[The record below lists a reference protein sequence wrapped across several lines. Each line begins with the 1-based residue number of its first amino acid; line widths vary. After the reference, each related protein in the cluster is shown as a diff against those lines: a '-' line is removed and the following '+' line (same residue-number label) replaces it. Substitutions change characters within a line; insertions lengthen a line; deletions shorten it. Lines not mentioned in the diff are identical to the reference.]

1 MRDRRPLAFRIGTR
15 ILLFNLLIV
24 FLPVLSLLL
33 LGTYE
38 EQLLDALENNLVQQ
52 GRVTAAALATVPV
65 FDTAT
70 SRSLLLALRGRHQ
83 ARIRILDA
91 EGALLADSSALAPGE
106 DPAPVDGSSADD
118 RSAAIARSLP
128 APRDT
133 LLYRFGSLPVRVL
146 RDAAGSPEAPLPS
159 ADFYAGA
166 AYADGT
172 EVQAALAGR
181 YGAATRV
188 SAGGQISVTLYSA
201 LPVERESGIV
211 GAVLVSQSTFR
222 ILQDLYRLRID
233 VFRVFLWSLLAA
245 VLLSIFQALTIA
257 RPLTLLQERARNVV
271 DEYGRLTAPLAPTRR
286 RDEIG
291 ALGRSLSELTRQI
304 EGYTRRLEGFAA
316 DASHEL
322 KNPLA
327 GISAHCE
334 MALESNDDARKRRH
348 LLQAQAGVR
357 RALSIISGIRE
368 LSQIDSRSQPPGRCR
383 VVEAVEAAV
392 SELRTRCP
400 DHRLELRLESVPA
413 ESAGNGI
420 REAEVPLPEER
431 IHQILGNL
439 IENARSF
446 APPDTRI
453 LVVLRGARE
462 EDDLELRV
470 LDEGPG
476 IEEPQRVFD
485 RFYSSR
491 VDRDGHL
498 GLGLSIVQA
507 IAESVGGD
515 VAAEN
520 RQDAPSGAV
529 VRLTLPVVA
538 G

>member
-1 MRDRRPLAFRIGTR
+1 MPERRPLVFRIGTR
-15 ILLFNLLIV
+15 ILLFNALIV

-52 GRVTAAALATVPV
+52 GRVMAAALTTAPSFDAT
-65 FDTAT
+65 T
-70 SRSLLLALRGRHQ
+70 SRDLLRALQGRHQ
-83 ARIRILDA
+83 ARIRIVDA
-91 EGALLADSSALAPGE
+91 EGTLLADSSVLAPGT
-106 DPAPVDGSSADD
+106 PADNRSSDV
-118 RSAAIARSLP
+118 ARSLP

-133 LLYRFGSLPVRVL
+133 LLYRLGSLPVRVL

-159 ADFYAGA
+159 ADFYSQA
-166 AYADGT
+166 AYSSGS

-201 LPVERESGIV
+201 LPVEREDGIV

-245 VLLSIFQALTIA
+245 GVLSVFLALTIA

-271 DEYGRLTAPLAPTRR
+271 DEYGRLTAPLPPTTR

-291 ALGRSLSELTRQI
+291 ALGRSLSELTQQI

-327 GISAHCE
+327 GISANCE
-334 MALESNDDARKRRH
+334 MALEAKDDARRRRH
-348 LLQAQAGVR
+348 IKQAQADIQ
-357 RALSIISGIRE
+357 RALAIISGMRE
-368 LSQIDSRSQPPGRCR
+368 LSQIDARSRPPGRCR
-383 VVEAVEAAV
+383 IVEAVEAAV
-392 SELRTRCP
+392 SELRSSSP
-400 DHRLELRLESVPA
+400 NHLLELRLEGP
-413 ESAGNGI
+413 
-420 REAEVPLPEER
+420 REVVVPLPAER
-431 IHQILGNL
+431 IHQILSNL
-439 IENARSF
+439 LENARSF
-446 APPDTRI
+446 APLDTRI
-453 LVVLRGARE
+453 VIEVAAGSRSDA
-462 EDDLELRV
+462 LELRV

-476 IEEPQRVFD
+476 FEEPQRVFD

-491 VDRDGHL
+491 VERDGHL

-507 IAESVGGD
+507 IAESVGGG
-515 VAAEN
+515 VTAAN
-520 RQDAPSGAV
+520 REDAPSGAV
-529 VRLTLPVVA
+529 VCVFLPRV
-538 G
+538 

>member
-1 MRDRRPLAFRIGTR
+1 MRERRPLAFRIGTR

-52 GRVTAAALATVPV
+52 GRVTAAALATAPG
-65 FDTAT
+65 FDAAT
-70 SRSLLLALRGRHQ
+70 SQDLLRALQGRHQ
-83 ARIRILDA
+83 ARIRVLDA
-91 EGALLADSSALAPGE
+91 DGGLLADSSVLAPG
-106 DPAPVDGSSADD
+106 APADD
-118 RSAAIARSLP
+118 RSDGIARSLP
-128 APRDT
+128 APRDS

-146 RDAAGSPEAPLPS
+146 RNAAGSPEAPLPS

-166 AYADGT
+166 AYADGS

-201 LPVERESGIV
+201 LPVRRDSDIV

-245 VLLSIFQALTIA
+245 VVLSVFLALTIA

-271 DEYGRLTAPLAPTRR
+271 DEYGRLTAPLPPTAR

-327 GISAHCE
+327 SISANCE
-334 MALESNDDARKRRH
+334 MALEARDDARKVGH
-348 LLQAQAGVR
+348 LLQAQAGVQ
-357 RALSIISGIRE
+357 RALAIISGMRE
-368 LSQIDSRSQPPGRCR
+368 LSQIDSRSQPPGRAII
-383 VVEAVEAAV
+383 VEAVEAAV
-392 SELRTRCP
+392 SELRSRCP
-400 DHRLELRLESVPA
+400 NHRLELWLDGAPE
-413 ESAGNGI
+413 EIAGTGI
-420 REAEVPLPEER
+420 REAEVPLPQER
-431 IHQILGNL
+431 IHQILSNL
-439 IENARSF
+439 VENARSF
-446 APPDTRI
+446 TPPDTRI
-453 LVVLRGARE
+453 VVTLRGGRVSDA
-462 EDDLELRV
+462 LELWV
-470 LDEGPG
+470 MDEGPG
-476 IEEPQRVFD
+476 FEEPQRVFD

-491 VDRDGHL
+491 ADRDGHL

-507 IAESVGGD
+507 IAESVGGS
-515 VAAEN
+515 VAAAN

-529 VRLTLPVVA
+529 VRVVLPVVA